1 LKAGALMEAD
11 EKGLLQC
18 FMRGDRTTL
27 EQIIRLYGDGL
38 FGYLMKMSGDRE
50 TAEDYFQETF
60 SRVCEKAGTF
70 RGGNLRAWIFRIA
83 TNVAM
88 DGFRKEKRQPMLRL
102 SQIQDCD
109 GESQIEVAQAKEISD
124 PSEDAQRQ
132 EEIHKV
138 QRIIEELPAGQRTML
153 VLSFYQRLSYAEV
166 AEVLNCSIGTVK
178 TQMYRALKKLA
189 AKLPDRDKF

>member
-1 LKAGALMEAD
+1 MEVD
-11 EKGLLQC
+11 EKELLQC
-18 FMRGDRTTL
+18 FVRGGPPKAGI

-38 FGYLMKMSGDRE
+38 FGYLMKMSGKRE

-83 TNVAM
+83 TNIVM
-88 DGFRKEKRQPMLRL
+88 DGFRKRKRQPMLRL

-109 GESQIEVAQAKEISD
+109 GESQIAVAQAKVIHS

-132 EEIHKV
+132 EEKEMV
-138 QRIIEELPAGQRTML
+138 RRIIEELPAGQRTIL
-153 VLSFYQRLSYAEV
+153 VLSFYQQLSYAEV
-166 AEVLNCSIGTVK
+166 AEVLNCSVGTVK

-189 AKLPDRDKF
+189 DKLPDRDKF

>member
-1 LKAGALMEAD
+1 MEVDAK
-11 EKGLLQC
+11 ELLQC
-18 FMRGDRTTL
+18 FVRGDPPKVGL
-27 EQIIRLYGDGL
+27 EQIIRLYGDSL

-83 TNVAM
+83 TNVVM

-109 GESQIEVAQAKEISD
+109 GESQVEVAEAKEISD

-138 QRIIEELPAGQRTML
+138 RRIIEELPAGQRTIL
-153 VLSFYQRLSYAEV
+153 VLSFYQQLSYAEV

-189 AKLPDRDKF
+189 DKLPDRDKF

>member
-1 LKAGALMEAD
+1 MEVDAK
-11 EKGLLQC
+11 ELLQC
-18 FMRGDRTTL
+18 FVRGDPPKAGI
-27 EQIIRLYGDGL
+27 EQIIRLYGDSL
-38 FGYLMKMSGDRE
+38 FEYLMKMSGDRE

-83 TNVAM
+83 TNVVM

-109 GESQIEVAQAKEISD
+109 GESQVEVAEAKEISD
-124 PSEDAQRQ
+124 PSEDAQRR

-138 QRIIEELPAGQRTML
+138 QRIIEEARRQASGQ
-153 VLSFYQRLSYAEV
+153 YWY
-166 AEVLNCSIGTVK
+166 
-178 TQMYRALKKLA
+178 
-189 AKLPDRDKF
+189 

>member
-1 LKAGALMEAD
+1 MEVDAK
-11 EKGLLQC
+11 ELLQC
-18 FMRGDRTTL
+18 FVRGDPPKAGI
-27 EQIIRLYGDGL
+27 EQIIRLYGDSL
-38 FGYLMKMSGDRE
+38 FEYLMKMSGDRE

-83 TNVAM
+83 TNVVM

-109 GESQIEVAQAKEISD
+109 GESQVEVAEAKEISD
-124 PSEDAQRQ
+124 PSEDAQRR

-138 QRIIEELPAGQRTML
+138 QRIIEELPTGQRTIL
-153 VLSFYQRLSYAEV
+153 VLSFYQQLSYAEI

-189 AKLPDRDKF
+189 DKLPDRDKF